1 MRVVLYFLQKT
12 PQKKTQSCDFS
23 KAIATH
29 AWQWAKRNVGFRS
42 CKGYSR
48 YSLLIIEWRQAGN
61 VQDVARCP
69 DTLICRLH
77 FGCVGCCE
85 LMRLM
90 GHCEEMLVVT
100 HYIDRVRSSI
110 RKPPTSRLITFSIPL
125 QNINPMVSTYGI
137 YPTVSKII
145 HVAGNLGVIYNAMNG
160 HWNASAGWPCQGS
173 LGLRQKGQNHSDLG
187 LLVGE
192 QIIFQWTFPARTILV
207 VSELFWLICV
217 QDGSFRW
224 PQNWFQDCYA
234 PKKLGCEC

>member
-1 MRVVLYFLQKT
+1 MKISVFTEQNCKAQTKHERWELSFIFCRR
-12 PQKKTQSCDFS
+12 PRKKKKKKKSCDFS
-23 KAIATH
+23 KTIATH

-48 YSLLIIEWRQAGN
+48 CSLLIIEWRQAGN

-77 FGCVGCCE
+77 FCCVGCCE

-90 GHCEEMLVVT
+90 SHCEEMLVVT

-125 QNINPMVSTYGI
+125 QTINPMGSTYGI

-145 HVAGNLGVIYNAMNG
+145 HD
-160 HWNASAGWPCQGS
+160 SP
-173 LGLRQKGQNHSDLG
+173 
-187 LLVGE
+187 
-192 QIIFQWTFPARTILV
+192 
-207 VSELFWLICV
+207 
-217 QDGSFRW
+217 
-224 PQNWFQDCYA
+224 
-234 PKKLGCEC
+234 